1 MRRLSLFGP
10 LCAISL
16 CAASDPNYRA
26 LRDGAPTDALRT
38 ENVELK
44 RDAGTITLK
53 NGQLAFVRAA
63 DRPAI
68 AVFTGDGVF
77 RLKPAIP
84 IEANHL
90 NKVTGKPELEE
101 AFESAV
107 FFFTDATY
115 DEVKSQASAMP
126 VDPRAAGVLKSLRDK
141 LRRDRTYGDIGNVEA
156 ELLGEFYNPRR
167 GASFRAY
174 MQGKKYGDLRFFMV
188 PSGALPSVQSPEE
201 TGVVNVE
208 PNSDR
213 AGIWYL
219 THLKS
224 EWTKNIAS
232 SSEDKRDIASTH
244 YKIDTEVAKGGALS
258 GSTEMEF
265 TCVMAGARV
274 LRIDLLP
281 TLRVK
286 RVTDEKGG
294 QIEFI
299 QESTK
304 ADDSFHVLMP
314 EALEAGKKYKLRFE
328 YDGSKVLRDE
338 GGGNYSVG
346 ARSSWYPNVNSF
358 LDHATY
364 ELKFRSPRQ
373 YTLVSVGKLVSETR
387 DGSNT
392 VSEWKSEIPLA
403 VAGFNYGDFKKK
415 SISDPQSK
423 YDLDVYTTS
432 NVPNAL
438 REFTEGMTLT
448 PSAMAQNALVDA
460 ENSMRVYQKM
470 FGDAPYGRLAVT
482 QQPQFAFGQSWPT
495 LVYLP
500 VSAFLDGTQRWA
512 MMGAQSFRF
521 TEFIDEVTPHEIAH
535 QWWGH
540 MVGWATY
547 HDQWLSEGFAEF
559 SAGLFLEATRKPA
572 EVQKFWDRLQTQIT
586 EKNNFGQSAND
597 AGPIWLG
604 YRLDTPKSPG
614 AARSMIY
621 PKGAYLLQMIRMLM
635 RDEKTGDQD
644 FSDMMK
650 DYVKTNLYK
659 NATSEDFVAAVEKHM
674 KPPMDLGGAHNME
687 WFKREWIY
695 GTDLPRYRLEYSLK
709 TSEDGKVRFTGK
721 LTQSDVSADFVM
733 RVPIYMDFDGRVIR
747 VGSVALR
754 GNMTAP
760 EIAVNLPR
768 KPKRVLLNANHDVL
782 AAENTVKEI
791 P

>member
-1 MRRLSLFGP
+1 MRWLP
-10 LCAISL
+10 WCAISL
-16 CAASDPNYRA
+16 CAASDANYRA
-26 LRDGAPTDALRT
+26 LRDGAPADALRT

-44 RDAGTITLK
+44 RDVGTIVLK
-53 NGQLAFVRAA
+53 NGQLAFVRANG
-63 DRPAI
+63 RPAI

-126 VDPRAAGVLKSLRDK
+126 VDPRAAGVLKNLRDK

-156 ELLGEFYNPRR
+156 ELLAEFYNPRR

-201 TGVVNVE
+201 TGLVNVE

-213 AGIWYL
+213 TGIWYL
-219 THLKS
+219 THLKQ

-232 SSEDKRDIASTH
+232 SSEDKRDVAATH
-244 YKIDTEVAKGGALS
+244 YKIDTEVVKGGALS

-265 TCVMAGARV
+265 TGVMGGVRV
-274 LRIDLLP
+274 LRVDLLP

-286 RVTDEKGG
+286 RVTDG
-294 QIEFI
+294 QKREIEFI
-299 QESTK
+299 QESTR
-304 ADDSFHVLMP
+304 ADDSFHVLLP

-328 YDGSKVLRDE
+328 YDGNKVLRDE

-364 ELKFRSPRQ
+364 DLKFRSPRQ

-392 VSEWKSEIPLA
+392 VSEWESEIPLA

-423 YDLDVYTTS
+423 YDLEVYTTS
-432 NVPNAL
+432 NVPNVL

-460 ENSMRVYQKM
+460 ENSMRVFQRM

-512 MMGAQSFRF
+512 LMGTQSFRF

-559 SAGLFLEATRKPA
+559 SAGLFLEATRKPVD
-572 EVQKFWDRLQTQIT
+572 VQKFWDRLQTQIT

-597 AGPIWLG
+597 VGPIWLG

-614 AARSMIY
+614 AARRMIY

-659 NATSEDFVAAVEKHM
+659 NATSEGFVAAVEKHM
-674 KPPMDLGGAHNME
+674 KPPMDLEGAHNME

-709 TSEDGKVRFTGK
+709 ASEYGKVRFTGK

-733 RVPIYMDFDGRVIR
+733 RVPIYMDFDGSVIR

-760 EIAVNLPR
+760 EIVANMPK